1 MTVGA
6 SARARLADPNP
17 PIWRDREPGNRIA
30 HAVISGNPVTLTP
43 LSSATPAPGRGGDKP
58 ASLHLQRSPSQ
69 NRPIRAQASASTA
82 SEVA

>member
-30 HAVISGNPVTLTP
+30 HAVISGNTVTLNP
-43 LSSATPAPGRGGDKP
+43 LSSATPAHGRGGVKP
-58 ASLHLQRSPSQ
+58 ASLHVQRSPSQ